1 MTGIPCTPRAFV
13 SPTDLPTVLALAQ
26 QCANAA
32 TRFDVPRYSDLSSW
46 LAPVGAVATTS
57 REDEG
62 YRHQMIHRGTTLWE
76 TAAGEAVAYA
86 MIPFTTSLS
95 FGILPQWRGTD
106 LLRAVLAWGV
116 ALLRA
121 QNWAA
126 FLMVRCHEQDAD
138 LQAALTQE
146 GFTPEPYQ
154 DVYLIRPLDALP
166 AAPMLP
172 AGFRLHAG
180 ITVAEHAAYQGL
192 HQAIFG
198 HGMGMD
204 EHLSSL
210 YQPELDLVAIAPD
223 DTWAAVCFC
232 TLDQV
237 ADTHHIE
244 RVGDVGLL
252 GVHPAFRRRGLARA
266 LLLDVMQRA
275 QQQGAARMVTETEN
289 AASPALELYRSLG
302 FQPDSPWRWW
312 HHDR

>member
-13 SPTDLPTVLALAQ
+13 SPTDLSTVLALAQ
-26 QCANAA
+26 QCASAA
-32 TRFDVPRYSDLSSW
+32 TRYDVPRYSDLSSW
-46 LAPVGAVATTS
+46 LAPVGVVATTS

-62 YRHQMIHRGTTLWE
+62 YRHQMIQRGTTLWE
-76 TAAGEAVAYA
+76 TATGEAVAYA

-95 FGILPQWRGTD
+95 FAILPQWRSTE
-106 LLRAVLAWGV
+106 LLRAILAWGV

-121 QNWAA
+121 QSWAA
-126 FLMVRCHEQDAD
+126 FLMVRCHEQDET
-138 LQAALTQE
+138 LQEVLTQE

-154 DVYLIRPLDALP
+154 DVYLTRLLADLP
-166 AAPMLP
+166 AAPALP
-172 AGFRLHAG
+172 AGFRLQAG
-180 ITVAEHAAYQGL
+180 ISVAEHAAYQEL
-192 HQAIFG
+192 HQAIYG

-204 EHLSSL
+204 EHFSST

-223 DTWAAVCFC
+223 DTWAGFCFC

-237 ADTHHIE
+237 ADTHRIE

-252 GVHPAFRRRGLARA
+252 GVHPACRRRGLARA

-275 QQQGAARMVTETEN
+275 VQRGAARMVTETEN

-302 FQPDSPWRWW
+302 FQPGSPWQWW
-312 HHDR
+312 HHDL